1 MATRHEPSAGGVTT
15 TRAAGATRSAD
26 AARTAAAAQ
35 AAPVSGQPVAQPITA
50 AQPGV
55 TGDGAAV
62 RPGILWLDCGDT
74 LVDEGSQVFDD
85 AGNVLTATLL
95 PDALAVLTA
104 LQAAGWRLGLVAD
117 GRVRSFANILASTG
131 LAPLFETRTI
141 SEAVGQEKPAA
152 AMFAAAQAAMHLSA
166 ADLRRTVMVGNN
178 LARDVQGANAFGVAS
193 VWYDWSPR
201 YPHAPSGDLQ
211 RPAATITALAQ
222 LPAALESLI

>member
-1 MATRHEPSAGGVTT
+1 MAAGGE
-15 TRAAGATRSAD
+15 RAAAPSTRPDPTTGATQPVG
-26 AARTAAAAQ
+26 AARTAATTRVSGRSAAQ
-35 AAPVSGQPVAQPITA
+35 PNTA
-50 AQPGV
+50 AQPDV
-55 TGDGAAV
+55 SDDGAAV

-74 LVDEGSQVFDD
+74 LVDEDSQVFDD

-117 GRVRSFANILASTG
+117 GRVRSFENILASTG

-152 AMFAAAQAAMHLSA
+152 AMFAAAQAAMHLTA
-166 ADLRRTVMVGNN
+166 GDLRRTVMVGNN
-178 LARDVQGANAFGVAS
+178 LARDVQGANAFGVLS

-211 RPAATITALAQ
+211 QPTATITALAQ
-222 LPAALESLI
+222 LPAALDALI